1 MNVQDFTYLLQNPEK
16 LVSPVQTNQLE
27 DILAEYPYFQAARA
41 MHLKGLKNLNS
52 FKYNNALKV
61 TAAYTADRDI
71 LFDLITSKDFLQ
83 NTIADSIS
91 GKSAPLN
98 DTETISEEI
107 VSEFREEKSLIP
119 ISGDEP
125 WPRTAK
131 DADHILDPGLFA
143 SKDPKIDKSLSED
156 KKKAEEI
163 LELGKPL
170 PFSKKEKYSFAE
182 WLQLTS
188 TQPIKRETAPE
199 ISPISDR
206 TIATKPSH
214 RKSEQ
219 KTKKFQLIDQFIK
232 TNPKIVPTQNIPK
245 IDIKDSSTFDKNELM
260 TATLAK
266 VYLEQKKYKK
276 VIQAYRILSLKYP
289 EKSSFFAD
297 RIKAVEKLQQE
308 NT

>member
-1 MNVQDFTYLLQNPEK
+1 MNIQDFTYLLQNPEK
-16 LVSPVQTNQLE
+16 LVSPAQTNQLE

-52 FKYNNALKV
+52 FKYNKALKV

-83 NTIADSIS
+83 NAIADSIS
-91 GKSAPLN
+91 GKSTSLN
-98 DTETISEEI
+98 DTETISEEVI
-107 VSEFREEKSLIP
+107 SEFQEEKSLIP
-119 ISGDEP
+119 FSGDDP
-125 WPRTAK
+125 LPRTAK
-131 DADHILDPGLFA
+131 DADQILDPGLFT
-143 SKDPKIDKSLSED
+143 SKDPKIDGSLSED
-156 KKKAEEI
+156 KKKIENVLEI
-163 LELGKPL
+163 GRPL
-170 PFSKKEKYSFAE
+170 PFSKKERYSFAE
-182 WLQLTS
+182 WLQLAS
-188 TQPIKRETAPE
+188 QQPIEREEVPE
-199 ISPISDR
+199 NTQVRDKVSVARP
-206 TIATKPSH
+206 TQGKT
-214 RKSEQ
+214 EQ

-232 TNPKIVPTQNIPK
+232 ANPKIIPSEDAPK
-245 IDIKDSSTFDKNELM
+245 IEVKDSSTFDKNELM

-276 VIQAYRILSLKYP
+276 AIQAYRILSLKYP